1 MKKGDEGIGKW
12 FGEKTRQEIFYI
24 PFFQIL
30 QYYSLGNAS
39 RKKIP
44 PSHPAAETI
53 NLMNLYSH

>member
-30 QYYSLGNAS
+30 QYHSL
-39 RKKIP
+39 RIQIP

-53 NLMNLYSH
+53 TL

>member
-12 FGEKTRQEIFYI
+12 VGEKTRQEIFYI

-30 QYYSLGNAS
+30 QYHSLRNAS
-39 RKKIP
+39 GKQIP

-53 NLMNLYSH
+53 TL